1 MDNNVA
7 YSGSI
12 QVGDTVETTDGIM
25 TITKVMNGRK
35 VIFQGETF
43 EGISFGVTNK
53 VLDGMI
59 RMIEERRERGR
70 KILRC
75 T

>member
-7 YSGSI
+7 YSG
-12 QVGDTVETTDGIM
+12 
-25 TITKVMNGRK
+25 
-35 VIFQGETF
+35 QGETF
-43 EGISFGVTNK
+43 ERISFGVTNK